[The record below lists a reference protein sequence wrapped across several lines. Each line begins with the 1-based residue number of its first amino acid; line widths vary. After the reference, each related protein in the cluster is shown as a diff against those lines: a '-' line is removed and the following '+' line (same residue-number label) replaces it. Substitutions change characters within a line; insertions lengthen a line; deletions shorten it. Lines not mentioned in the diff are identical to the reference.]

1 MEDIWDWG
9 YTWEVLPKLLEG
21 LVVTLEATVLGF
33 VFALVVGLVWAVL
46 RQPGR
51 HPARWSAAWVVERS
65 AFWLVEFVRSTP
77 LLVQLYFIFYV
88 FPEAGLVLSP
98 LTAGVLGLGL
108 HYSAYLAEV
117 YRSGIEG
124 VPKGQW
130 EAATALN
137 LTRAQAFRRIV
148 LPQAIPPILPA
159 LGNRLI
165 AIFKDSPLLA
175 VITVTELLRQAKLLG
190 AEHFRYLEPMTLVGV
205 IFLILSLASS
215 RLVRAVESW
224 SEQRA

>member
-1 MEDIWDWG
+1 MQDIWDWG
-9 YTWEVLPKLLEG
+9 YTWEVLPKLLQG

-33 VFALVVGLVWAVL
+33 AFALVVGLVWAVL

-51 HPARWSAAWVVERS
+51 RLERWSAAWAVERS
-65 AFWLVEFVRSTP
+65 AYWAVEFVRSTP
-77 LLVQLYFIFYV
+77 LLVQLYFVFYV
-88 FPEAGLVLSP
+88 FPEIGVVLSP

-137 LTRAQAFRRIV
+137 LTRSQTFRRIV

-205 IFLILSLASS
+205 IFLVLSLASS
-215 RLVRAVESW
+215 RLMGSIEAW